1 MKVDAQGMLIRKLLV
16 DGKYIIPDYQREY
29 DWEEEQ
35 IKEFIDDIGASF
47 TNEDF
52 NRVKSVRTPKASIKA
67 RLSLAF
73 TKNKWWLLWWLYA
86 KTAKK

>member
-35 IKEFIDDIGASF
+35 IKEFIDDI
-47 TNEDF
+47 NES
-52 NRVKSVRTPKASIKA
+52 NNETLMTI
-67 RLSLAF
+67 
-73 TKNKWWLLWWLYA
+73 
-86 KTAKK
+86 